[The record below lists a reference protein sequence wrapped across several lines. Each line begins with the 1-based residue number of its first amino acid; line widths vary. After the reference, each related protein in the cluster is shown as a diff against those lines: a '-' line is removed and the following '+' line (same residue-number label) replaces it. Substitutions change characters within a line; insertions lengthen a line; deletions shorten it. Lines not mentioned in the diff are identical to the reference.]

1 MKHWIF
7 YALLT
12 IFFYGSQVIIRK
24 YLFLD
29 TSSSRDVTILFTSF
43 LGLFLIIASYLLY
56 VKNNKKC
63 DLKSNK
69 KYLYLSILA
78 AFFAAMGILTNN
90 LSIFYVDNISKSASL
105 VHPGQ
110 IIFVF
115 LASILYFNK
124 DFNMRHLFGI
134 LFSCMGIY
142 LILDE

>member
-90 LSIFYVDNISKSASL
+90 LSIFYVDNISKSASFML
-105 VHPGQ
+105 TLPFIDYRYRLIWTAYV
-110 IIFVF
+110 
-115 LASILYFNK
+115 L
-124 DFNMRHLFGI
+124 HLRRV
-134 LFSCMGIY
+134 
-142 LILDE
+142 

>member
-69 KYLYLSILA
+69 KYITYFSLFTLIPINI
-78 AFFAAMGILTNN
+78 G
-90 LSIFYVDNISKSASL
+90 SIFCRYGNI
-105 VHPGQ
+105 
-110 IIFVF
+110 
-115 LASILYFNK
+115 NK
-124 DFNMRHLFGI
+124 
-134 LFSCMGIY
+134 
-142 LILDE
+142 

>member
-105 VHPGQ
+105 VQ
-110 IIFVF
+110 SEKIIFVF
-115 LASILYFNK
+115 LASISVYAQTLK
-124 DFNMRHLFGI
+124 ASI
-134 LFSCMGIY
+134 IY
-142 LILDE
+142 LVFYFLVWEYI